1 MVYEEQQKIPK
12 THIYFYYVPLT
23 LCPPLTPLV
32 MSKLVRIMLETW
44 NLVRKYTSTQTYG
57 KYTFQQQDLF
67 NLANVSTF
75 F

>member
-1 MVYEEQQKIPK
+1 
-12 THIYFYYVPLT
+12 
-23 LCPPLTPLV
+23 
-32 MSKLVRIMLETW
+32 MSKLIIIMLETW

-75 F
+75 FLKKVNIFWQKMVPLLNAIV